1 MGCEFIVLIRSLV
14 SIIGS
19 FVTAKNSL
27 SSNVRQTI
35 TVAFIRLGT
44 VNLNSTFLLNPVIR
58 K

>member
-1 MGCEFIVLIRSLV
+1 MGCKFILLIRSLV
-14 SIIGS
+14 SIIGN

-27 SSNVRQTI
+27 SYNVRQTI

-44 VNLNSTFLLNPVIR
+44 INLNSTFLLNPVLS